1 MTFWIVAALI
11 LLAVT
16 AALLWPLLRRRP
28 APRDAAD
35 FDMEV
40 YRDQLRQVERDHAEG
55 LIDDR
60 AAEAARAE
68 VGRRL
73 LAADARRAAAAE
85 RPAGRPDRTVAL
97 AIGVLVPVC
106 ALLLYADLGTPDMP
120 GFPFQ
125 ERSAQGGDRAPE
137 LKVLEAQLRKHL
149 EREPTD
155 LRAWGMLARTYMQL
169 DQYDKAVR
177 VYEKTL
183 VLDGGNAE
191 LMAGL
196 AEAQVLAAK
205 GIVTPEARKGFEA
218 VLKKAPHSPRAL
230 FYLASA
236 DEQAGKLQAALDR
249 WKTLLESAPPGA
261 AWLKA
266 AHDRAART
274 AAALGLDPATALPA
288 PAKGPTAG
296 DVAAAQ
302 AMSPEDRQA
311 MIESMVAQLA
321 ARLAEKPDDLN
332 GWLRLGRSYSVLK
345 KDAEARDALAK
356 AAALAPGDKDVL
368 LLYGRAIRTAAG
380 NKQTPESLAVMRQVL
395 GVDPKN
401 VEALWLVGTA
411 EAEAGDR
418 AAGTEKMRQALD
430 QIPANAPNRDAL
442 AKRLEEL
449 KAGK

>member
-16 AALLWPLLRRRP
+16 AVLLWPLLRGR
-28 APRDAAD
+28 ATLRDASD

-85 RPAGRPDRTVAL
+85 RPAVRPDRTVAL

-120 GFPFQ
+120 GFPFK
-125 ERSAQGGDRAPE
+125 ERTAQGGGRTPE

-149 EREPTD
+149 EGEPTD
-155 LRAWGMLARTYMQL
+155 LRAWSMLARTYMQL
-169 DQYDKAVR
+169 DQYDKAAQ
-177 VYEKTL
+177 VYEKAL

-196 AEAQVLAAK
+196 AEAQVLAAR
-205 GIVTPEARKGFEA
+205 GVVTPEARQGFEA
-218 VLKKAPHSPRAL
+218 VLKKEPHSPRAL
-230 FYLASA
+230 FYLATA

-249 WKTLLESAPPGA
+249 WKTLLGSAPPNA
-261 AWLKA
+261 AWVKA

-274 AAALGLDPATALPA
+274 ATALGLDPATVLPA
-288 PAKGPTAG
+288 PAKGPSAG
-296 DVAAAQ
+296 DMAAAQ
-302 AMSPEDRQA
+302 SMSPEDRQA

-321 ARLAEKPDDLN
+321 ARLKEKPDDLN

-345 KDAEARDALAK
+345 KDMEARDALAK
-356 AAALAPGDKDVL
+356 AAALAPENKDVL
-368 LLYGRAIRTAAG
+368 LLYGRAIRAAAG
-380 NKQTPESLAVMRQVL
+380 NKQTPESTAVMRQVL
-395 GVDPKN
+395 GIDPKN
-401 VEALWLVGTA
+401 VEALWLVGMA

-418 AAGTEKMRQALD
+418 AAGTAKMEQALD
-430 QIPANAPNRDAL
+430 QIPENAPNRDAL

-449 KAGK
+449 RTGK